1 MYAWTL
7 PVLVGNNRAHVGGVG
22 CELVITYQE
31 TGLLHLP
38 ATVQVG
44 PPLMWRWSK
53 VNLTPSRLGGGWEV
67 EQPNEGCLR
76 SPPAIIHVVL
86 SANLTP
92 YIQPGL
98 YNNLG
103 PAFHDIIGTIP

>member
-1 MYAWTL
+1 M
-7 PVLVGNNRAHVGGVG
+7 
-22 CELVITYQE
+22 VITYQE

-38 ATVQVG
+38 AIVQVG

-76 SPPAIIHVVL
+76 PPHFEHYNSVPPFWFGIVAIFSFSCALLVL
-86 SANLTP
+86 LSW
-92 YIQPGL
+92 
-98 YNNLG
+98 
-103 PAFHDIIGTIP
+103 